1 MIDEIKFDPE
11 LKAAIEE
18 GRAHTKMILDA
29 IQSFKDPDERAMA
42 LKRALLKFDYSG
54 NIGNTLELNEASEQI
69 TIPRSNSGG
78 SIRLKIYRPDSHD
91 RKLPCVYNI
100 HGGGMIVGSIDN
112 NEAQLSSLSETLG
125 AIIIDV
131 DYRLAPENPYPAG
144 ADDCYDGLV
153 WIWNHADDLNIDSS
167 RIGLFGESAGGGL
180 AAATA
185 LKARDSG
192 GPEILFQALIAPML
206 DDRNNTPSSHM
217 CSGLWPSWPR
227 EMNVLGWRALLG
239 NRVGMN
245 NVSPYAAPARAEN
258 LRNLPSAYIE
268 VGGMEVFRDEDIS
281 YARRLMENNVPVE
294 LHVYPGTFHT
304 WYAQVPEATVSKRA
318 LRNRMEWIQNQLK
331 KK

>member
-1 MIDEIKFDPE
+1 
-11 LKAAIEE
+11 
-18 GRAHTKMILDA
+18 
-29 IQSFKDPDERAMA
+29 
-42 LKRALLKFDYSG
+42 
-54 NIGNTLELNEASEQI
+54 
-69 TIPRSNSGG
+69 
-78 SIRLKIYRPDSHD
+78 
-91 RKLPCVYNI
+91 
-100 HGGGMIVGSIDN
+100 
-112 NEAQLSSLSETLG
+112 
-125 AIIIDV
+125 
-131 DYRLAPENPYPAG
+131 
-144 ADDCYDGLV
+144 
-153 WIWNHADDLNIDSS
+153 
-167 RIGLFGESAGGGL
+167 
-180 AAATA
+180 
-185 LKARDSG
+185 RDSG
-192 GPEILFQALIAPML
+192 GPEILFQALITPML

-239 NRVGMN
+239 DRVGMD

-258 LRNLPSAYIE
+258 LCNLPSAYIE